1 MNRLTENKIVLVTRP
16 TRLAEL
22 VVRFN
27 TVSQAR
33 FYIEHQG
40 ADFADYLHEDETY
53 HHALRD
59 TQTVLAQA
67 GRVQIVDRTFLPN
80 FVFAP
85 DDLVVTLGQDGLVA
99 NTIKYLNGQQ
109 VIGVNPDPARWDG
122 KLLPFKVADLGKIVP
137 EVFAH
142 RRPTKSVTMA
152 KASLNNGQTMYA
164 VNDLFIG
171 FKSHGSA
178 RYSIRSGEAS
188 ETHSSSGVIISTGLG
203 STGWLK
209 SLLTGAAAITRAAA
223 LPLPFRTG
231 EGRGEGSLVQSAV
244 QKSKTRNPH
253 TSVGVKSEFAW
264 DANYLFF
271 TVREPFPTR
280 TTGASLVFGRVT
292 PETSL
297 ILESQMAENGIIFSD
312 GIEKDFLEFNS
323 GTRATIGLAERK
335 GVLVV

>member
-1 MNRLTENKIVLVTRP
+1 MNRLTDNKIVLVTRP

-33 FYIEHQG
+33 FYVEHQG
-40 ADFADYLHEDETY
+40 ADFKDYLREDETY
-53 HHALRD
+53 HHAL
-59 TQTVLAQA
+59 VEAQA
-67 GRVQIVDRTFLPN
+67 ILNQLGRVQVIDRGFLPN
-80 FVFAP
+80 FVFGP
-85 DDLVVTLGQDGLVA
+85 EDTVVTLGQDGLVA
-99 NTIKYLNGQQ
+99 NTIKYLRGQP
-109 VIGVNPDPARWDG
+109 VVGVNPDPARWDG
-122 KLLPFKVADLGKIVP
+122 KLLPFKVGDLKKVTP

-152 KASLNNGQTMYA
+152 KASLNNGQVMYA

-171 FKSHGSA
+171 PKSHGSA
-178 RYSIRSGEAS
+178 RYVIHSGEAA
-188 ETHSSSGVIISTGLG
+188 ETHSSSGVIVSTGMG

-209 SLLTGAAAITRAAA
+209 SLLTGAAAITQAAGSVLA
-223 LPLPFRTG
+223 QRVIAEAVEQDAVRRKPDPKARLNMRT
-231 EGRGEGSLVQSAV
+231 
-244 QKSKTRNPH
+244 
-253 TSVGVKSEFAW
+253 EFAW

-271 TVREPFPTR
+271 TVREPFPTH

-292 PETSL
+292 PETPL
-297 ILESQMAENGIIFSD
+297 KLESQMAENGVIFSD

-323 GTRATIGLAERK
+323 GTQASIGLAECN